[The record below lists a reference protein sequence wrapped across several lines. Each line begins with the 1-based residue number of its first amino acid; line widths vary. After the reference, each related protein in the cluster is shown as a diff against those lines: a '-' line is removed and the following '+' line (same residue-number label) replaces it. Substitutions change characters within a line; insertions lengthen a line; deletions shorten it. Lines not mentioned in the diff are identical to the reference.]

1 MQRCAANGAV
11 AAKRDGLLAQS
22 IRAEAA
28 AESPPYGMTMKK
40 AVAKYKISPQ
50 IIQQKHMQKQQA
62 DDTKNNRILW
72 AVPGRGTQRR
82 NFCDIGDQQEKGNGG
97 HRKRHAPREGSPL
110 GQCGHA
116 QQRPGGY
123 KVFVGGHFDGA
134 GYAVGAVGNCGLGH
148 KNQLL
153 IENWVETIGGE
164 TWFARGCVQQ
174 PQSVRADMES
184 APTAVKQLLLVG
196 QKLWR
201 RNVQILLTPPAPQTI
216 SAAWPGRGGCGS

>member
-28 AESPPYGMTMKK
+28 AESPSYGMTMKK
-40 AVAKYKISPQ
+40 AIAKYKISPQ

-97 HRKRHAPREGSPL
+97 HRKRHAPR
-110 GQCGHA
+110 
-116 QQRPGGY
+116 
-123 KVFVGGHFDGA
+123 KVAHLD
-134 GYAVGAVGNCGLGH
+134 
-148 KNQLL
+148 
-153 IENWVETIGGE
+153 
-164 TWFARGCVQQ
+164 
-174 PQSVRADMES
+174 
-184 APTAVKQLLLVG
+184 
-196 QKLWR
+196 
-201 RNVQILLTPPAPQTI
+201 
-216 SAAWPGRGGCGS
+216 SAAMRSIGSVDTRYSSAVISMVQVTPLALWVIVDSDIKINS

>member
-1 MQRCAANGAV
+1 MSRQDGAEDALFGQNGKRAVSGRLMQRCAANGAV

-28 AESPPYGMTMKK
+28 AESPSYGMTMKK
-40 AVAKYKISPQ
+40 AIAKYKISPQ

-116 QQRPGGY
+116 QHRLGGY
-123 KVFVGGHFDGA
+123 KVFVSGHFDGA

-153 IENWVETIGGE
+153 IENWVETIGGKH
-164 TWFARGCVQQ
+164 GSPV
-174 PQSVRADMES
+174 
-184 APTAVKQLLLVG
+184 AVFNSRKVSGRIWNPPL
-196 QKLWR
+196 R
-201 RNVQILLTPPAPQTI
+201 R
-216 SAAWPGRGGCGS
+216 